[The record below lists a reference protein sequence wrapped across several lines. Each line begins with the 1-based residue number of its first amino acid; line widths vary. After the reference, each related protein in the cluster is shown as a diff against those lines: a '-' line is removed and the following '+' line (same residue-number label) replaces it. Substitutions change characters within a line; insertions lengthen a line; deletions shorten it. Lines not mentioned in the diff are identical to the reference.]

1 MKFYR
6 FAIILMS
13 DKEKQNKDLRSVRLE
28 SVADLPKD
36 FKVHTDSLRWLPNR
50 WFPILNRYILLEIIG
65 PFIVALAFFTMIYMI
80 VALQK
85 MVGLFVGKGVDLFRM
100 LDYMGYLLGNTLPNT
115 IPMACLMSGIMAAGR
130 LSGDSE
136 ITAMRSAGVSF
147 FRIYLNFLIFGFFV
161 ALFVAYLNFYL
172 SPESSRKLN
181 EFNNWILTYNPLLAV
196 TPGQFSGDSV
206 QDTFQDKGRTM
217 YTEGLDQDTG
227 LMKGVQIREW
237 EVFLEGS
244 NDYIRHNNRVIP
256 MGGSRVT
263 QIISAKYGYMVEKKN
278 PEGEYEK
285 AIRLKE
291 GFVIEWNVE
300 KDGLSVTNFIN
311 GEMDYH
317 VQNDKKQKKIGF
329 NIKPETFSFP
339 ALIEIRNNIE
349 SEGFENIPGLEIVK
363 EMGLS
368 IKGVGGL
375 ESMIRRMKQDIIVG
389 AANKTI
395 PPDQLS
401 NQYAVLTQ
409 LMGLLKDSQ
418 KTLTAFNVEIHKRIA
433 MPISCQIFFFLS
445 FPLGLVVKRSGKGMS
460 FTLAIVFLFIYYVFF
475 IIGSGVSYKSKI
487 PDWVGPW
494 SANIVIA
501 CISLYIM
508 ATRTDINVKE
518 LALVK
523 FFRRIFIRISI
534 HVEKVNQFISP
545 VTKPILF
552 PIRFLW
558 KRITRVIKPIF
569 SKTFFI
575 FRLSKI
581 KLKKRIRKIMKN
593 RNKANS

>member
-1 MKFYR
+1 
-6 FAIILMS
+6 MS
-13 DKEKQNKDLRSVRLE
+13 DTNTTDQKNNQDLRTVRLA

-36 FKVHTDSLRWLPNR
+36 FKVHTDHFRWLPHR
-50 WFPILNRYILLEIIG
+50 WFPILNRYIFMEIIG
-65 PFIVALAFFTMIYMI
+65 PFVVALAFFTMIYMI
-80 VALQK
+80 MALQK
-85 MVGLFVGKGVDLFRM
+85 MVGLFVGKGVDPFRM

-181 EFNNWILTYNPLLAV
+181 EFNNWILAYNPLLAV
-196 TPGQFSGDSV
+196 TPGQFSGDST
-206 QDTFQDKGRTM
+206 QEAFQKRGRTM

-244 NDYIRHNNRVIP
+244 NEYIRHNNRVIP

-263 QIISAKYGYMVEKKN
+263 QIISAKHGYMVEKKN
-278 PEGEYEK
+278 DAGQFEK

-291 GFVIEWNVE
+291 GFVIEWNE
-300 KDGLSVTNFIN
+300 LKDGLSVTNFIN
-311 GEMDYH
+311 GEMDYN
-317 VQNDKKQKKIGF
+317 VKSDKEKKVIGF

-339 ALIEIRNNIE
+339 ALIKIRDNIE
-349 SEGFENIPGLEIVK
+349 SEGFENIPGLEMVK

-368 IKGVGGL
+368 IKGVDGL
-375 ESMIRRMKQDIIVG
+375 ESMIEQMKRDIIVG
-389 AANKTI
+389 ATNKTVE
-395 PPDQLS
+395 PSQLS

-418 KTLTAFNVEIHKRIA
+418 KTLTAFNVEIHKRVA

-475 IIGSGVSYKSKI
+475 IIGSGVSYKSKV
-487 PDWVGPW
+487 PDWIGPW

-508 ATRTDINVKE
+508 ATRTDINIRDSAP
-518 LALVK
+518 LRFL
-523 FFRRIFIRISI
+523 RFINNRISI
-534 HVEKVNQFISP
+534 YLQKIYVYLSP
-545 VTKPILF
+545 VLNPIF
-552 PIRFLW
+552 APIRFAW
-558 KRITRVIKPIF
+558 KWI
-569 SKTFFI
+569 SWI
-575 FRLSKI
+575 FRPVGKGIRFAYRIAKI
-581 KLKKRIRKIMKN
+581 KLKKFKRYILKKL
-593 RNKANS
+593 K